1 MPDNVVMNTAE
12 SIISAYDIRFHN
24 IFSLSLAILIRDQL
38 RLKFNIESLM
48 SITEMVIGETLLL
61 SQLFVNNGKLLEP
74 RGFIALIK
82 ATSTR
87 GRDG

>member
-1 MPDNVVMNTAE
+1 
-12 SIISAYDIRFHN
+12 
-24 IFSLSLAILIRDQL
+24 
-38 RLKFNIESLM
+38 M